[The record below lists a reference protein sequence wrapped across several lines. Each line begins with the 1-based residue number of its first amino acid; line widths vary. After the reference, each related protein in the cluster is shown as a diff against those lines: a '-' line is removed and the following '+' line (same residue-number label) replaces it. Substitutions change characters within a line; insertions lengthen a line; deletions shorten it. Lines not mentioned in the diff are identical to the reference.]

1 MPDLPS
7 TSETGLEVFSPDHA
21 RRFVRLTESPF
32 FIGRGGQVGK
42 HLQLSDP
49 RISRQCAA
57 IIFEDGRHYL
67 EDRGQ
72 RHGIFVNGEKITR
85 RVLNAGDLV
94 TFGFQDFYEFVFRSS
109 DELDT
114 SITDILARIENIS
127 STDASSGGLH
137 KLNLLLEA
145 TALLH
150 SQLPLESVLASM
162 LDHAIALTEADRG
175 ILLEADSAGSLRV
188 RLARHSGGRQLSLD
202 AVAPSQTALR
212 LALEQ
217 QSSILTGD
225 LAEADIDLQNA
236 PSVIAQRLRAV
247 VVIPLYAM
255 PRAISAESA
264 VHNKRGEF
272 LGIVYL
278 DSRRPAAFSK
288 LDRRILDA
296 LAMEAASILDNA
308 RLVERDRERRRLEQE
323 IGIARDIQQALLPRG
338 FRDFPHLTVTGT
350 NLPCLTV
357 GGDYFDVFPLSENRT
372 AFLIADVSGKGLGA
386 ALLATMLQGALFG
399 MTAGADPARVFNQIN
414 RFLFEHPEV
423 DRYAT
428 LFFRHPRSRR
438 PARVHQCWA
447 SFAPP
452 ASLRCGYRSVQRRL
466 LSARSAS
473 GNRVQ
478 RLPARSLNRATRSSC
493 LVTELPKPLTLTRK
507 CTDACVFAKLLG
519 VSQESPS
526 IISRRLFSP
535 QSRLL
540 RAGPVRQTISPSSS
554 SATEEA
560 KRHKRLLGAPLCS
573 T

>member
-428 LFFRHPRSRR
+428 LFFGILDRDGQLEFINAGHPS
-438 PARVHQCWA
+438 PLL
-447 SFAPP
+447 
-452 ASLRCGYRSVQRRL
+452 LRCDV
-466 LSARSAS
+466 
-473 GNRVQ
+473 
-478 RLPARSLNRATRSSC
+478 
-493 LVTELPKPLTLTRK
+493 VTEAFSEGCCPLGLLPETEYTVARTQLEPGDTIVLFSDGVTEALDPDEEMYGRLRLREVVRGQPGKPLDHLQKVILASVEAFTRGAGQADDITLFLVRYR
-507 CTDACVFAKLLG
+507 G
-519 VSQESPS
+519 SQ
-526 IISRRLFSP
+526 
-535 QSRLL
+535 
-540 RAGPVRQTISPSSS
+540 A
-554 SATEEA
+554 A
-560 KRHKRLLGAPLCS
+560 
-573 T
+573 